1 MQNYFGIKVLIL
13 TIMPRK
19 LRDLIKELQQVGFYE
34 IKGGGK
40 GSHRKFG
47 HPKFRGAVT
56 LSGKSGD
63 DAMHYQEKQVRLAIE
78 YVQK

>member
-1 MQNYFGIKVLIL
+1 
-13 TIMPRK
+13 MPRK
-19 LRDLIKELQQVGFYE
+19 LRDLIKDLKGSGFYE

-47 HPKFRGAVT
+47 HVKFQGAVT

-63 DAMHYQEKQVRLAIE
+63 DAKIYQEKQVKAAIE
-78 YVQK
+78 SLLK